1 MLKNLDTLKQH
12 WGGVSEIIDRW
23 LEERRDMLVK
33 YCELIEIKSFDG
45 SNDSHGTKLQRF
57 CEVMVDYVSVGHF
70 EVFEQL
76 AGEGKAFSDK
86 DGLLQGAELMDKIQ
100 PSTEELLDFN
110 DKYLATDDLETLS
123 IDLSAIGETL
133 AQRFESE
140 DKMIEVLHNA
150 HLAQLMPAQEIDSA

>member
-1 MLKNLDTLKQH
+1 MVENNQTLQQD
-12 WGGVSEIIDRW
+12 WGGVGEIIDRW

-33 YCELIEIKSFDG
+33 YCELSEINNFDG
-45 SNDSHGTKLQRF
+45 TNDDHGRKLKCF

-86 DGLLQGAELMDKIQ
+86 EGLQQGAELMEKIQ
-100 PSTEELLDFN
+100 LSTEELLDFN
-110 DKYLATDDLETLS
+110 DKYLATDDLDTLAT
-123 IDLSAIGETL
+123 DLSAIGETL

-150 HLAQLMPAQEIDSA
+150 HLAELMPANQEQ